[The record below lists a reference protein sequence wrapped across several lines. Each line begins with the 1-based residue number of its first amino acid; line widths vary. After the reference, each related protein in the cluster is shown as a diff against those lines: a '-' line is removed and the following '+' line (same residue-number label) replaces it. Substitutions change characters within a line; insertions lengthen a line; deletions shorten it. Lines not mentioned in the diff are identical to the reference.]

1 MESLST
7 SPEKSRPPVTS
18 TAGDKLKVVV
28 VEDDFLV
35 SLSVSEAIELAG
47 MEVVATAA
55 TAGQAVALCETERP
69 DLVTIDLNLCGD
81 LVGIEVAEVLREQLD
96 VPIIFVTAFNSPEIR
111 EAGDKSSPL
120 CWIEKPFT
128 PRVMAERLK
137 AVTSSLH

>member
-7 SPEKSRPPVTS
+7 SPEKSRPPVVS
-18 TAGDKLKVVV
+18 ASGDKLKVV